1 MRGARARAV
10 ARPVAESGGSLATKF
25 AHTLIL
31 LNLLFTRPHGG
42 GPSSSVVAPAAGLDL
57 VTGVGPICSPTCVL
71 WVAWRQ
77 QQDDRHH
84 VMLHEPHVHVA
95 ICAGH

>member
-25 AHTLIL
+25 VHLFCM